1 MSPQLIVDGI
11 LLVILLGAVFTG
23 WRAGLLR
30 SAAGLLGF
38 VAGGIAAYLLFP
50 WVTQFTPSPQWRV
63 PTLIITAII
72 LIGVGSLVGRWL
84 GRILRRG
91 ASVVMLGG
99 IDRLLGAA
107 GRVSVAAA
115 LSSLLASGIPAVGIP
130 VLSPALASSVILRTI
145 GELTPAAAKT
155 WLAQLR
161 STTVDTT
168 IPWLLTVI
176 EAPTAPPDVP
186 AEIRSSPALARATDS
201 VGRITRAAY
210 ECGGYMA
217 GWGFVIGPGRVVTNA
232 HVVAGVTAP
241 VVEPPGEAG
250 RSGRVVAFDAA
261 NDLALIDV
269 PDLRAA
275 PLTLA
280 APQPPSNTTVAVVG
294 YPFGGPRTIEPG
306 RLLAEGELTIN
317 NNGTG
322 SRQNLITLAA
332 NLLQGNSGGPILTST
347 GEVAGVVF
355 AKSDSVPHVAYA
367 IPLTPLKPPLHPAN
381 RIPHE
386 HSHSSPGSS
395 HRTPRPELKASA
407 GAVIGSTAMAIDSP
421 GKSREVYT
429 CTYPKIGSAHIET
442 LRPSGAVSE
451 LTTSPSW
458 LGNSP
463 HVSSKCRS
471 PTRRPLRKSHSV
483 PSTCTSA
490 MGSSRS
496 SKVMWLAASTLRI
509 RSSVATPP
517 ILRYGC
523 EPIATGAESAP
534 SFSIRWVT
542 LSPSATSS

>member
-1 MSPQLIVDGI
+1 MPRHHSSQTRTSDISPTPTRVNENLGHFANAHESGCALVDRFVTHPQLCQDLRERLSVLLSKVAATAQAKDTTNTPSTPQLTVDGI

-50 WVTQFTPSPQWRV
+50 WVTQFTPSPQWQV
-63 PTLIITAII
+63 PPLIITAII

-115 LSSLLASGIPAVGIP
+115 LSSLLASGITAVGIP

-186 AEIRSSPALARATDS
+186 AEIRSAPALARATDS
-201 VGRITRAAY
+201 VVRITGAAY
-210 ECGGYMA
+210 ECGVNMSGS
-217 GWGFVIGPGRVVTNA
+217 GFVVGPGRVVTNA

-367 IPLTPLKPPLHPAN
+367 IPLTTLKPLLDRSASLTHP
-381 RIPHE
+381 
-386 HSHSSPGSS
+386 
-395 HRTPRPELKASA
+395 
-407 GAVIGSTAMAIDSP
+407 
-421 GKSREVYT
+421 
-429 CTYPKIGSAHIET
+429 
-442 LRPSGAVSE
+442 VS
-451 LTTSPSW
+451 
-458 LGNSP
+458 
-463 HVSSKCRS
+463 
-471 PTRRPLRKSHSV
+471 
-483 PSTCTSA
+483 
-490 MGSSRS
+490 
-496 SKVMWLAASTLRI
+496 
-509 RSSVATPP
+509 
-517 ILRYGC
+517 
-523 EPIATGAESAP
+523 TGAC
-534 SFSIRWVT
+534 RR
-542 LSPSATSS
+542 